1 MSAAARFLAVD
12 LGASS
17 GRAMVCSWSGERFQL
32 EELHRFPNGG
42 VPVGCDLY
50 WDALGLWQHLLDGL
64 MKHHAAFG
72 EPPAGIAIDAW
83 GVDFALLDANARLL
97 GNPFHYRDRRTDG
110 GASRLFQIV
119 PEEEWFAETGVQ
131 TMEINTLFQLFSM
144 VCSRD
149 PQLAAARSL
158 IMVPDLFLYF
168 LCGERCAEYTEAT
181 TTQMYSLR
189 RSRWASPLLERV
201 GIAPSL
207 LPPVVPPAKVVA
219 PVRSRVLEECGFS
232 GAAVPAIA
240 AASHDTACA
249 VASIPEMDDRSVFLS
264 CGTWSLIG
272 VETSAPNT
280 SPEARRLRFTNEGSA
295 GGGILLLRNLTGL
308 WILQECL
315 RHWKLHGP
323 ALRWD
328 DLVRAA
334 REAPGFRSCFD
345 PNDPRLQAGA
355 DMPGAICR
363 CCSQTGQPVPES
375 VGEIARCTFESLAL
389 KFRSC
394 VESLAQLTGRTF
406 ETLRIVGGGG
416 QNTLL
421 CQLIADCT
429 GLAVVAGPVEASALG
444 NGMLQAIATGHI
456 SDIACGR
463 AAIAASIERMTYQP
477 SRSDAW
483 EDAWARFR
491 QLEVN

>member
-1 MSAAARFLAVD
+1 MTAPARFLAAD

-17 GRAMVCSWSGERFQL
+17 GRAMVCNWSGERFQL
-32 EELHRFPNGG
+32 EELHRFPNAG

-50 WDALGLWQHLLDGL
+50 WDALGLWQHLLDSL
-64 MKHHAAFG
+64 TKHHAAFG

-83 GVDFALLDANARLL
+83 GVDFALLEANGRLL

-110 GASRLFQIV
+110 IAARLFEIV

-131 TMEINTLFQLFSM
+131 TMEINTLFQLYSM
-144 VCSRD
+144 VRSRD

-158 IMVPDLFLYF
+158 IMIPDLFLYF
-168 LCGERCAEYTEAT
+168 LSGERCAEYTEAT
-181 TTQMYSLR
+181 TSQMVSLR
-189 RSRWASPLLERV
+189 SSAWAAPLLERV
-201 GIAPSL
+201 GIPSSL
-207 LPPVVPPAKVVA
+207 LPPVVQPTTVVV
-219 PVRSRVLEECGFS
+219 PVRSRVLDECGFS
-232 GAAVPAIA
+232 GAVPAIA

-323 ALRWD
+323 TLRWD
-328 DLVRAA
+328 DLVAAA
-334 REAPGFRSCFD
+334 REAPALRSCFD
-345 PNDPRLQAGA
+345 PNDPRLQAPS
-355 DMPGAICR
+355 DMPGAIRR
-363 CCSQTGQPVPES
+363 CCSQTRQPVPES
-375 VGEIARCTFESLAL
+375 IGEIARCAFESLAL
-389 KFRSC
+389 KVRSC
-394 VESLAQLTGRTF
+394 VGSLTQLTGRTF
-406 ETLRIVGGGG
+406 DTLRIVGGGG
-416 QNTLL
+416 QNALL
-421 CQLIADCT
+421 CQLIADCI

-456 SDIACGR
+456 SNIASGR
-463 AAIAASIERMTYQP
+463 AAIAASVQRTTYQP
-477 SRSDAW
+477 KRSDAW
-483 EDAWARFR
+483 EEAWARFR
-491 QLEVN
+491 TLEVN